1 MLFLTFISWCA
12 VRQSRPLRSD
22 LVTSCT
28 LTHFVG
34 FEVFCWGSRSLALC
48 GFLCFTLMLFY
59 VILFIFSV
67 QRDTNSSKW
76 QKTKFKITRNM
87 PKDHRPTHVSEH
99 SFFLQGFPA
108 QAATSQLAGSPAERC
123 HGELPVVAR
132 WESLQRCFRDSE
144 QLEPEAGSWPGPWP
158 GLVQEQPWWSGLS
171 GRVLVAAQQH
181 WAGGEPRLHVRWVT
195 DCLKGEYA
203 QINLDND
210 EQWFCF
216 FFQTPLRSWL
226 LPTKKPRLQISWS
239 TRRFALRSV
248 SQRSVSPS
256 RWAASPKSRLLHL
269 STPTPAAVRRHLSPQ
284 VSRRVSDIRGLQR
297 LVAACSDP
305 VWISTFSFISLD
317 FNAEWKTF
325 DDFYLQKPPKTQNWH
340 PRSPPQSST
349 SVRLTRVILLSV
361 SGFTMK
367 ALLLLVFTVFIFT
380 ALYSG
385 WDLSS

>member
-12 VRQSRPLRSD
+12 VRQSRPLCSD
-22 LVTSCT
+22 LVTSCCFKSDCGYFCQAVVILWGSVFTLELLLVTFCT

-48 GFLCFTLMLFY
+48 GFLCFTLMFFY

-87 PKDHRPTHVSEH
+87 PKDLKPTHVSEH

-123 HGELPVVAR
+123 DRELPVVAR
-132 WESLQRCFRDSE
+132 WESLQRCFWDSE

-171 GRVLVAAQQH
+171 GWVLVAAQQH

-195 DCLKGEYA
+195 DSLKGEYA

-210 EQWFCF
+210 EQWFF
-216 FFQTPLRSWL
+216 FSFRLHWGHDSSRQRSPASKSPDPRGDLLWDLSVKGAFHPVAGQPLRSPASFTFLHQHL
-226 LPTKKPRLQISWS
+226 LLSGVTW
-239 TRRFALRSV
+239 AH
-248 SQRSVSPS
+248 
-256 RWAASPKSRLLHL
+256 RWAAGSLMSE
-269 STPTPAAVRRHLSPQ
+269 
-284 VSRRVSDIRGLQR
+284 
-297 LVAACSDP
+297 ACRDS
-305 VWISTFSFISLD
+305 
-317 FNAEWKTF
+317 
-325 DDFYLQKPPKTQNWH
+325 
-340 PRSPPQSST
+340 
-349 SVRLTRVILLSV
+349 
-361 SGFTMK
+361 
-367 ALLLLVFTVFIFT
+367 
-380 ALYSG
+380 
-385 WDLSS
+385 